1 MENEFTRLNENNA
14 SEIDKKNRT
23 DLFGFTR
30 EYQIYLWRHKTDGS
44 YVYRGRLYYLCIK
57 VIWWEAC

>member
-1 MENEFTRLNENNA
+1 MENEFARLNENNA

-30 EYQIYLWRHKTDGS
+30 EYQIYL
-44 YVYRGRLYYLCIK
+44 
-57 VIWWEAC
+57 